1 MANYVRPLCCD
12 ICAKQIAGDMI
23 KLNIKRYFA
32 TNNYRSNKDRTVC
45 SDCWNEVVSCI
56 EDLIDERS
64 IYTK

>member
-1 MANYVRPLCCD
+1 MANDIRPLCCD

-23 KLNIKRYFA
+23 KLNITRY
-32 TNNYRSNKDRTVC
+32 C
-45 SDCWNEVVSCI
+45 STYNARPIREKTLCSLCWDAVVGCI

>member
-1 MANYVRPLCCD
+1 MANDIRPLCCD

-23 KLNIKRYFA
+23 KLNIKRYID
-32 TNNYRSNKDRTVC
+32 TYNYRSNKDRTVC

-64 IYTK
+64 IYK